1 MTIKINNLAMELIPN
16 LDDKA
21 HIIIIGDDRCTG
33 ETTGYLLGLLSD
45 VILNPSKKHFIR
57 ETLYGYRNRTHEFD
71 ALRHMIARLDLK
83 CIKMQPCDFSIQ
95 FNLYSTYKDQC
106 DLARSRG

>member
-16 LDDKA
+16 LDDYI
-21 HIIIIGDDRCTG
+21 HNSIIMDNKITG

-57 ETLYGYRNRTHEFD
+57 ETLYGHRNRAYEFD
-71 ALRHMIARLDLK
+71 ALRHMVARLDLK
-83 CIKMQPCDFSIQ
+83 CIKMQPSDYSVV
-95 FNLYSTYKDQC
+95 FNLYSTYKDTC